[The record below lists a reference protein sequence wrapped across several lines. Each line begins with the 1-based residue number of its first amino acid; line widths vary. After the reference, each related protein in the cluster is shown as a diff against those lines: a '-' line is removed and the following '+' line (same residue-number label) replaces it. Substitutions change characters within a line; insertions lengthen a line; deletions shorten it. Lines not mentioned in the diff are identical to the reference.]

1 MCAYQSAK
9 SVATRSDKQ
18 AVLMRVFAT
27 LTILYATATAAAAEP
42 PRLANPESIVVDGAT
57 GFVSNIGPK
66 LEPAARDGG
75 GFVARVDGKGV
86 PVDGPAIP
94 QLGTRLNAPKG
105 LALLDGRLYVA
116 DIDRVVAFD
125 PATGKQT
132 AEFRPEGA
140 KGLNDLAVAGQR
152 LLVTDFD
159 SGRVLALDPWTGTS
173 TTIAQ
178 GIGGANGVV
187 ASSDGGTAWVVAT
200 GATFEGGGV
209 TRIDLAS
216 GSATPLGN
224 AFGVFDGV
232 VLAKDG
238 ALIVTD
244 WVKIGAHA
252 PGRIL
257 RIDPA
262 TGESIPLTI
271 PLLQGPADLARDG
284 DRLLVPVM
292 LENRVAELPL
302 R

>member
-1 MCAYQSAK
+1 
-9 SVATRSDKQ
+9 
-18 AVLMRVFAT
+18 MRIFAT
-27 LTILYATATAAAAEP
+27 LVILCATAAEAEP
-42 PRLANPESIVVDGAT
+42 PRLANPESIVMDGAT

-66 LEPAARDGG
+66 LEPAARDGD
-75 GFVARVDGKGV
+75 GFVATVNAKGF

-94 QLGTRLNAPKG
+94 QPGTRLDAPKG

-125 PATGKQT
+125 PATGQQT

-140 KGLNDLAVAGQR
+140 KGLNDLAVAGDR

-159 SGRVLALDPWTGTS
+159 AGRVLALNPSTGAS

-187 ASSDGGTAWVVAT
+187 ASADGRTAWVVAT
-200 GATFEGGGV
+200 GAAFEGGGV

-216 GSATPLGN
+216 GAATRLGK
-224 AFGVFDGV
+224 AFGIFDGV

-262 TGESIPLTI
+262 TGESLPLTI
-271 PLLQGPADLARDG
+271 PPLAGPADLTRDG